1 MVQAIL
7 LAVISIC
14 LSAAAQVILKLGMVK
29 VVRVDG
35 GASSTLPHLIAEA
48 MGSPLVWA
56 GLLVYGAS
64 AMAWLG
70 VLARLD
76 LSLAYPFVALGLVVT
91 CVLGILL
98 FHEPSNFLKL
108 FGMSLVA
115 LGVLMVG
122 LSARIVK

>member
-1 MVQAIL
+1 MAQAIL
-7 LAVISIC
+7 LAVISIS

-29 VVRVDG
+29 LVRVDG
-35 GASSTLPHLIAEA
+35 GASPALSHLIAEA
-48 MGSPLVWA
+48 MASPLVWA

-108 FGMSLVA
+108 FGMALVA